1 MNAFLHVGKTRGR
14 IYKQSTTIMQVGK
27 PTGNKLIKSSE
38 GEEYYAYI
46 H

>member
-1 MNAFLHVGKTRGR
+1 MNAFLHVGKTDR

-46 H
+46 Y